1 MDFPPSAS
9 TSRPTAG
16 ASSNVRRS
24 QATRESPALRGE
36 DRAANLAVSI
46 DGLNHTYGTGELK
59 KQVLFENQL
68 DLARGEIVI
77 MTGPSGSGKTT
88 LLTLIGALRTVQ
100 EGSIRVIGREMHGL
114 TSSQLND
121 VRRDIG
127 FIFQAHNLFTSLTA
141 QQNVRMALELRETN
155 RAEMNRKCDEMLAA
169 VGLGHRIHYKPQ
181 QLSGGQRQRVAIARA
196 LVHVPKLI
204 LADEPTAALDKQ
216 SGRDV
221 VNLLKKYAKEHKTTI
236 LIVTHDNR
244 ILDVADRIVNMVDGR
259 IISDV
264 VISESQ
270 AICEFLRRVP
280 LFSGLLP
287 HTLTQVA
294 DKMELTDY
302 KPGDIVFRQ
311 GDPGDNF
318 YLIRSGEA
326 EVVVRDD
333 KGENVAATLD
343 EGSFFGEKAL
353 MTGEPRN
360 ATIRAK
366 TSLTLCGLDKNEF
379 HQTMEASATFK
390 EELRKVLFERQ
401 M

>member
-1 MDFPPSAS
+1 MDHGAH
-9 TSRPTAG
+9 PTNTPAVVPQH
-16 ASSNVRRS
+16 ARRS

-100 EGSIRVIGREMHGL
+100 EGSIRVMGREMHGL
-114 TSSQLND
+114 TSNQLNE

-141 QQNVRMALELRETN
+141 QQNVRMALELKDN
-155 RAEMNRKCDEMLAA
+155 DRARMNKQSEEMLTA

-196 LVHVPKLI
+196 LVHKPKLI

-221 VNLLKKYAKEHKTTI
+221 VNLLKKYAKEEKTTI

-294 DKMELTDY
+294 DKMELSEY
-302 KPGDIVFRQ
+302 KAGEIVFRQ

-326 EVVVRDD
+326 EVIARADNDERVV
-333 KGENVAATLD
+333 ATLD

-366 TSLTLCGLDKNEF
+366 TPLTLCGLDKDEF
-379 HQTMEASATFK
+379 HETMEASATFK

-401 M
+401 I

>member
-1 MDFPPSAS
+1 MSDHGNLSTGAPS
-9 TSRPTAG
+9 TSPTP
-16 ASSNVRRS
+16 SRRS
-24 QATRESPALRGE
+24 HQATRENPALRGE
-36 DRAANLAVSI
+36 GYAANLAVSI
-46 DGLNHTYGTGELK
+46 DGLNHTYGTDELK
-59 KQVLFENQL
+59 KQVLFDNHL

-100 EGSIRVIGREMHGL
+100 EGSIRVMGREMRGL
-114 TSSQLND
+114 TSGQLNE

-141 QQNVRMALELRETN
+141 QQNVRMALELKDDDTAR
-155 RAEMNRKCDEMLAA
+155 MNRQAEEMLTA
-169 VGLGHRIHYKPQ
+169 VGLGHRVHYKPQ

-196 LVHVPKLI
+196 LVHQPKLI
-204 LADEPTAALDKQ
+204 LADEPTAALDKE

-221 VNLLKKYAKEHKTTI
+221 VNLLKKYAKEQLTTI

-294 DKMELTDY
+294 DKMELSEY
-302 KPGDIVFRQ
+302 QPGQIVFRQ
-311 GDPGDNF
+311 GDPGENF

-326 EVVVRDD
+326 EVVIRDD
-333 KGENVAATLD
+333 TEENVAATLD
-343 EGSFFGEKAL
+343 EGRFFGEKAL

-366 TSLTLCGLDKNEF
+366 TPLVLCALDKDEF
-379 HQTMEASATFK
+379 REVMESSATFK